1 LSEHTYRTR
10 PPILDVAVGLVAGS
24 EGALLVDTGTTLTEA
39 AAAIDVD
46 ARALCNSY

>member
-39 AAAIDVD
+39 AAIDVD
-46 ARALCNSY
+46 ARALCNAY